1 MACLSSRECREHD
14 PLEADDQLFALYK
27 KSASRRHPGS
37 QSELDIVSQRVVFW
51 GLLPTYCQVR
61 KKNGRRPT
69 LPRSLPRSTIGAGG
83 LNFSVRNG
91 KRCIPAAIVTLSK
104 RRQIFICKGR
114 LPFENRTAR
123 TVKSTSSPRLIS
135 TTRLHTSLHLHLWP
149 INLVVYQESYSLM
162 GMGDLISRRASRL
175 DAFSGYPFRT

>member
-1 MACLSSRECREHD
+1 MPASQGSH
-14 PLEADDQLFALYK
+14 
-27 KSASRRHPGS
+27 KSAG
-37 QSELDIVSQRVVFW
+37 V
-51 GLLPTYCQVR
+51 GLQQQPIPEAR
-61 KKNGRRPT
+61 NARKNGRRPT

-91 KRCIPAAIVTLSK
+91 KRCIPAAIVTLAKK
-104 RRQIFICKGR
+104 RQVFCCKGC

-149 INLVVYQESYSLM
+149 INLVVYQESYSLY
-162 GMGDLISRRASRL
+162 GDGRSHLEASFPLRCFQRLSLPYIATRRCPWQDNRYTRGTSTPVL
-175 DAFSGYPFRT
+175 SY

>member
-1 MACLSSRECREHD
+1 VQHRHQNQARREPPSENQKLSSKETKE
-14 PLEADDQLFALYK
+14 
-27 KSASRRHPGS
+27 
-37 QSELDIVSQRVVFW
+37 
-51 GLLPTYCQVR
+51 
-61 KKNGRRPT
+61 NGRRPT
-69 LPRSLPRSTIGAGG
+69 LPQSHPCSTIGAGG

-104 RRQIFICKGR
+104 KRQCYSVVKPKERG
-114 LPFENRTAR
+114 LPFENCIAAKI
-123 TVKSTSSPRLIS
+123 KSSSPRPIS
-135 TTRLHTSLHLHLWP
+135 TARLNVSLRLHLRP